1 MYDLYETETY
11 LKYHSEELMQRAE
24 RERGLSQVKRAR
36 NQNKSEWTNM
46 SYKFGF
52 IRTPDSRFGQIVI
65 EGELK

>member
-11 LKYHSEELMQRAE
+11 INHHSEELMQKAEHE
-24 RERGLSQVKRAR
+24 REMSWVKRV
-36 NQNKSEWTNM
+36 QNRRESEYFDM
-46 SYKFGF
+46 FFRFGF